1 MFSPKSF
8 TASTP
13 CETAVCACSTTPVA
27 TRFTRASGDA
37 LRPPPE
43 RFAAER
49 FAVDFFAP
57 PRFAAPREAEPRADD
72 FFAEVFLAAPRFAPP
87 FFAALFLA
95 DERLAPR
102 LAPPRRAEPLPALRL
117 LPPFFFV
124 AIAASPLPVG
134 GSRCCARSW
143 PCAQDS
149 GAWSRPAILP
159 PRVKQLRSSCERAT
173 SSREARDGRHL
184 VSCVSSGT
192 RRRRSRNAT
201 PSTWSLAS
209 QPASGT
215 TMWVASPMLARR
227 RAATHHW
234 DMPPLN
240 LTQLAIG
247 ERVQHELLVV
257 ERLEKT
263 QGNGDPF
270 VLLTLGNA
278 SGSISVAPIWS
289 NQRAWADGADRGRVV
304 QAIGQVGLYPKT
316 GKRQIH
322 LTGPLRV
329 LPAEQV
335 DLHAFL
341 PRIAGDTNR
350 LWDWIDKRR
359 AEIATP
365 PLRQVVDL
373 FYADD
378 NFRVRLEQTPGSVNG
393 HHAKLGGLLLHVF
406 EVASI
411 ARNMAKTMNANA
423 DLVVAG
429 ALLHD
434 IGKVE
439 AYEIEGGGFGQ

>member
-1 MFSPKSF
+1 VRFERYASPTIQECDAINMESGIA
-8 TASTP
+8 TGQRYDDVGRVADACPSTRGHAP
-13 CETAVCACSTTPVA
+13 LGHA
-27 TRFTRASGDA
+27 
-37 LRPPPE
+37 
-43 RFAAER
+43 AAESDPTR
-49 FAVDFFAP
+49 H
-57 PRFAAPREAEPRADD
+57 R
-72 FFAEVFLAAPRFAPP
+72 
-87 FFAALFLA
+87 
-95 DERLAPR
+95 
-102 LAPPRRAEPLPALRL
+102 
-117 LPPFFFV
+117 
-124 AIAASPLPVG
+124 
-134 GSRCCARSW
+134 
-143 PCAQDS
+143 
-149 GAWSRPAILP
+149 GARPA
-159 PRVKQLRSSCERAT
+159 RA
-173 SSREARDGRHL
+173 
-184 VSCVSSGT
+184 
-192 RRRRSRNAT
+192 
-201 PSTWSLAS
+201 
-209 QPASGT
+209 
-215 TMWVASPMLARR
+215 ARR
-227 RAATHHW
+227 RAA
-234 DMPPLN
+234 
-240 LTQLAIG
+240 G
-247 ERVQHELLVV
+247 ED
-257 ERLEKT
+257 

-373 FYADD
+373 FFADD

-393 HHAKLGGLLLHVF
+393 HHAKLGGLLLHLF
-406 EVASI
+406 EVTSI
-411 ARNMAKTMNANA
+411 ARNMAKTMNANS

-439 AYEIEGGGFGQ
+439 AYEIEGGGFGQTPCGLLLGHVVLGCLMLERRIAAARRSICSTGQLLDLQHMILSHHGSLEFGSPVQPMTTEAEIVHWADEASAKANDMLESLDDSDAFPEGSELSKKVWRVGRRVWRRPHEWE